1 MEGKYISKFLYYKL
15 VFLIFCIIRNVFMK
29 LIFNENKD
37 IVLIRF
43 YLINFIICNLYCG
56 FGLFF
61 WGEWI

>member
-1 MEGKYISKFLYYKL
+1 MY
-15 VFLIFCIIRNVFMK
+15 FMK

-43 YLINFIICNLYCG
+43 YLINFIICNLYCC

-61 WGEWI
+61 GGSEFRVNLY